1 MSAISISKEHLK
13 LILNDAETSEA
24 ATECIVA
31 ANEDNSHMKMLNEA
45 VQAKAARTAAATK
58 EIKSTVQTKNAAQIK
73 DLVQLKTTE
82 LLKTLIPP
90 VFGILLFLG
99 IWTLLS
105 HRQPV
110 LPGPLSTWASALE
123 LFSHPFHRNSLDDQ
137 GIGWNILSSLER
149 VGLGFGLAA
158 LVGIPLGFMIGRYT
172 FMARMTAPVISLLR
186 PVSPLAWLPLGLL
199 VMGAAGPAAVWV
211 IFISSIWPMVINTA
225 VGVSKV
231 PQDYMNVAK
240 VLNLSEWKI
249 ISKISFPY
257 VLPYMM
263 TGVRLSIGIAWL
275 VIVAAEMLNG
285 GAGIGFWLWDE
296 YNASNYEHIIIAIF
310 VVGIIGLLLE
320 LSLSMLAK
328 RFAYE

>member
-1 MSAISISKEHLK
+1 MSAVSVNKDHLK
-13 LILNDAETSEA
+13 LISTNVKTGTENAAAESV
-24 ATECIVA
+24 IA
-31 ANEDNSHMKMLNEA
+31 ANEDHPHVKMLIKK
-45 VQAKAARTAAATK
+45 QAKAINPSKPMLSSMNSKTA
-58 EIKSTVQTKNAAQIK
+58 EF
-73 DLVQLKTTE
+73 LKV
-82 LLKTLIPP
+82 LIPP

-99 IWTLLS
+99 VWTLLS
-105 HRQPV
+105 HQQPI
-110 LPGPLSTWASALE
+110 LPGPISTWHSAVE

-158 LVGIPLGFMIGRYT
+158 LVGIPLGFMIGRYE
-172 FMARMTAPVISLLR
+172 FMSRMTAPVISLLR

-199 VMGAAGPAAVWV
+199 VMGAAGPAAIWV

-225 VGVSKV
+225 MGVSKV

-249 ISKISFPY
+249 ITKISFPY

-320 LSLSMLAK
+320 LGLSMLAK

>member
-1 MSAISISKEHLK
+1 MSVAITNKEHLT
-13 LILNDAETSEA
+13 LILSETKKDSENV
-24 ATECIVA
+24 ATDIVIA
-31 ANEDNSHMKMLNEA
+31 ANEDNAHMKMIIEKDK
-45 VQAKAARTAAATK
+45 AKTA
-58 EIKSTVQTKNAAQIK
+58 KSVKPAINPMQN
-73 DLVQLKTTE
+73 KTTE
-82 LLKTLIPP
+82 FVQTLIPAI
-90 VFGILLFLG
+90 FGILLFLG
-99 IWTLLS
+99 VWTLLS
-105 HRQPV
+105 HQQPI
-110 LPGPLSTWASALE
+110 LPGPVSTWHSAVE

-137 GIGWNILSSLER
+137 GIGWNILSSLQR
-149 VGLGFGLAA
+149 VALGFGLAA
-158 LVGIPLGFMIGRYT
+158 LVGIPLGFMIGRYA
-172 FMARMTAPVISLLR
+172 FISRMTAPVIGLLR

-199 VMGAAGPAAVWV
+199 VMGAAGPAAIWV

-249 ISKISFPY
+249 ITKISFPY

-320 LSLSMLAK
+320 QALIALAN
-328 RFAYE
+328 RFNYE